1 MEEFVLRVDAVLKEK
16 GLTRQ
21 IVADACGFRYG
32 NFSKWKHGDNRP
44 LAETVLSI
52 AQYLNVSVE
61 WLLTGKDPS
70 DLTEDE
76 RHLVSMY
83 RRSDERGKKSILETA
98 KRESC
103 YYDND
108 EDFSASIAADSAS

>member
-1 MEEFVLRVDAVLKEK
+1 MEEFVLRIDAVLKEK

-52 AQYLNVSVE
+52 AKYLNVSVE

-70 DLTEDE
+70 DLTEEE
-76 RHLVSMY
+76 RQLVMMF
-83 RRSDERGKKSILETA
+83 RGTDDRGKIAIVETA
-98 KRESC
+98 MREYRHCLEQRQQGSV
-103 YYDND
+103 
-108 EDFSASIAADSAS
+108 S